1 MKKIK
6 HLTMALSMLLMVML
20 ISSVAA
26 SCGGEDDEPQPVP
39 EPEPEAIAPLV
50 IKTTTLCGY
59 DWNGYNENSNL
70 CMMEIKSTDSN
81 PQISA
86 NSSESWVTTYVAKGA
101 DGTDAD
107 GYYTFYIMANIDKND
122 SETARDFKIKVSA
135 KANYNGSTISES
147 ESCSCTQY
155 GYITID
161 EFRAIN
167 ENVAKW
173 QLRSEVAQIKLS
185 DSPEINYIKNDYYDP
200 SKFLY
205 RSPITVE
212 TSTGGIIGAVDPNT
226 GKPISTTVT
235 ETIVSDSYFSGENL
249 GDTFLS
255 DKNYFYFSSTCQEI
269 ITEDSKETIYEH
281 FQIGIISISETEL
294 ILQYNNA
301 DGIYSFYLTALE

>member
-1 MKKIK
+1 MKKNTKQLKVFAI
-6 HLTMALSMLLMVML
+6 LLMACF
-20 ISSVAA
+20 IGFATI
-26 SCGGEDDEPQPVP
+26 SCGGDEDEPQIEPTPTP
-39 EPEPEAIAPLV
+39 EENDPL
-50 IKTTTLCGY
+50 IIESTPLMGY
-59 DWNGYNENSNL
+59 DWNGYSDDL
-70 CMMEIKSTDSN
+70 CMMIIKSLDNN

-86 NSSESWVTTYVAKGA
+86 NSTQNWVKTFVEKGGNTP
-101 DGTDAD
+101 DND
-107 GYYTFYIMANIDKND
+107 GYYTFYVFANIDKND

-155 GYITID
+155 GYITIN
-161 EFRAIN
+161 EFMAIN

-185 DSPEINYIKNDYYDP
+185 DSPEFNYIKSDYYDP

-212 TSTGGIIGAVDPNT
+212 TV
-226 GKPISTTVT
+226 TTNIEGYNPDGSAFNEFFT
-235 ETIVSDSYFSGENL
+235 ETITTDTYFPGENL

-255 DKNYFYFSSTCQEI
+255 KENYFTFYSTYKEI
-269 ITEDSKETIYEH
+269 ITGDSKETTYEH
-281 FQIGIISISETEL
+281 YQTGLISISEKEL

>member
-1 MKKIK
+1 MKKNTKQLKVFAI
-6 HLTMALSMLLMVML
+6 LLMACF
-20 ISSVAA
+20 IGFATI
-26 SCGGEDDEPQPVP
+26 SCGGDEDEPQIEPTPTP
-39 EPEPEAIAPLV
+39 EENDPL
-50 IKTTTLCGY
+50 IIESTPLMGY
-59 DWNGYNENSNL
+59 DWNGYSDDL
-70 CMMEIKSTDSN
+70 CMMIIKSLDSN

-86 NSSESWVTTYVAKGA
+86 NSTQSWVKTFVAKG
-101 DGTDAD
+101 DNTPDDD
-107 GYYTFYIMANIDKND
+107 GYYTFYVFANIDKND
-122 SETARDFKIKVSA
+122 SQTARDFKIKVSA

-173 QLRSEVAQIKLS
+173 QLRFEVAQIKLS

-255 DKNYFYFSSTCQEI
+255 DKNYFYFCSTCQEI

-281 FQIGIISISETEL
+281 FQTGIISISETEL
-294 ILQYNNA
+294 ILQSKRT